1 MSQDGVSR
9 RSLLRAGAA
18 AGVAAVTI
26 GTADEPQA
34 RTIHGEMPWAPGE
47 ADAPVPVESGPYAF
61 FTPEE
66 AGFIDAAL
74 DRLIPEDS
82 HGPGARTAG
91 GTLFLDRQLAGSY
104 GQAQRWYM
112 QGPWQKGEP
121 TQGYQLRLTPAQ
133 LYRAG
138 IKAVDDHCRAELG
151 GKRFAELPPDK
162 QDEILSGIEG
172 GKLALPGVDAKTFF
186 EQLLQNSI
194 ESFFADPLYG
204 GNKEMVA
211 WKMIGFP
218 GARYDHRDWVARHG
232 ERYPLP
238 PVALRGRAAWRA
250 KKA

>member
-26 GTADEPQA
+26 GTPDEPQA

-61 FTPEE
+61 FTTEE
-66 AGFIDAAL
+66 AAFIDAAL
-74 DRLIPEDS
+74 DRLIPEDA

-91 GTLFLDRQLAGSY
+91 GTLFFDRQLAGSY

-138 IKAVDDHCRAELG
+138 IKAVDDHCRTELG

-162 QDEILSGIEG
+162 QDEILSGMEG
-172 GKLALPGVDAKTFF
+172 GKLTLPGVDAKTFF
-186 EQLLQNSI
+186 GQLLQNSI

-204 GNKEMVA
+204 GNKGLVG
-211 WKMIGFP
+211 WKLVGFP
-218 GARYDHRDWVARHG
+218 GARYDYRDHVDKHNVPYPRGPVSIYG
-232 ERYPLP
+232 ET
-238 PVALRGRAAWRA
+238 
-250 KKA
+250 